1 MRKTRLAALVFV
13 ILLTLNACGSQG
25 TAAPAKPSE
34 SSKSSEMTESAKSSE
49 SLEASE
55 SSEPASSAYGV
66 TSSETQAASSQA
78 DTSADSNTEV
88 SEPATSEESSD
99 PLVYFTSDISAEGL
113 VRIYETLG
121 WEPQGKPAVKIS
133 TGEPPASNYLRP
145 ELIGDLVK
153 TVDGT
158 IVECN
163 TAYGG
168 SRSSTAMHKQ
178 VAEDHGFTAIADFD
192 LMDEDGEVEWPMTGG
207 SRLDKV
213 IVGSHAENYSD
224 WIILS
229 HFKGHMMAGYG
240 GAIKNVGIGISSPSG
255 KVYVHTAGTQT
266 SGSIFYDDQDA
277 WLEALAEMVLG
288 FSNHVGAEHIIYI
301 NVMNRLSV
309 DCDCD
314 GNPAEPDMH
323 DIGILASTDPVA
335 LDQACIDLVYQAPD
349 SASLVARIERQNGI
363 HTLEHAE
370 EIGLGSR
377 TYELVDI
384 DD

>member
-1 MRKTRLAALVFV
+1 MKKIKWAALVFA
-13 ILLTLNACGSQG
+13 ILLILNACGSHE
-25 TAAPAKPSE
+25 TPAPAEPSE
-34 SSKSSEMTESAKSSE
+34 PSETLETTETTEDTETMDS
-49 SLEASE
+49 SE
-55 SSEPASSAYGV
+55 SSEPSEASEASEPAGSASGDAA
-66 TSSETQAASSQA
+66 SETQEGSAQSDTPADTDADVSGPAASK
-78 DTSADSNTEV
+78 
-88 SEPATSEESSD
+88 ESSD

-113 VRIYETLG
+113 VRIYESLG
-121 WEPQGKPAVKIS
+121 WDPQGKPAVKIS

-168 SRSSTAMHKQ
+168 SRSSAAMHKQ

-192 LMDEDGEVEWPMTGG
+192 LMDEEGEVEWPMTGG

-213 IVGSHAENYSD
+213 IVGSHAENYTD

-229 HFKGHMMAGYG
+229 HFKGHAMAGYG

-266 SGSIFYDDQDA
+266 S
-277 WLEALAEMVLG
+277 
-288 FSNHVGAEHIIYI
+288 HVGAEHIIYI

-349 SASLVARIERQNGI
+349 SASIVARIERQNGI

-377 TYELVDI
+377 TYELVNI

>member
-1 MRKTRLAALVFV
+1 MFV

-78 DTSADSNTEV
+78 DTSGDSNTEV

-192 LMDEDGEVEWPMTGG
+192 LMDEDGEVEWTMTGG

-266 SGSIFYDDQDA
+266 SGSIFYNDQDA

>member
-1 MRKTRLAALVFV
+1 MFV

-78 DTSADSNTEV
+78 DTSGDSNTEV

-266 SGSIFYDDQDA
+266 SGSIFYNDQDA

>member
-78 DTSADSNTEV
+78 DTSGDSNTEV

-113 VRIYETLG
+113 VRIYESLG
-121 WEPQGKPAVKIS
+121 WEPQGKSAVKIS

-168 SRSSTAMHKQ
+168 SRSSSDMHKQ

-266 SGSIFYDDQDA
+266 SGSIFYNDQDA

>member
-1 MRKTRLAALVFV
+1 MFV

-78 DTSADSNTEV
+78 DTSGDSNTEV

-113 VRIYETLG
+113 VRIYESLG
-121 WEPQGKPAVKIS
+121 WEPQGKSAVKIS

-168 SRSSTAMHKQ
+168 SRSSADMHKQ

-266 SGSIFYDDQDA
+266 SGSIFYNDQDA

>member
-1 MRKTRLAALVFV
+1 MGKIKLAALVFV

-78 DTSADSNTEV
+78 DTSGDSNTEV

-121 WEPQGKPAVKIS
+121 WEPQGKSAVKIS

-168 SRSSTAMHKQ
+168 SRSSSDMHKQ

-349 SASLVARIERQNGI
+349 SASLVARIEGQNGI

>member
-1 MRKTRLAALVFV
+1 MFV

-78 DTSADSNTEV
+78 DTSGDSNTEV

-266 SGSIFYDDQDA
+266 SGSICYNDQDA
-277 WLEALAEMVLG
+277 WLEA
-288 FSNHVGAEHIIYI
+288 
-301 NVMNRLSV
+301 SV
-309 DCDCD
+309 
-314 GNPAEPDMH
+314 
-323 DIGILASTDPVA
+323 
-335 LDQACIDLVYQAPD
+335 
-349 SASLVARIERQNGI
+349 SAIMWERNI
-363 HTLEHAE
+363 SF
-370 EIGLGSR
+370 ISMS
-377 TYELVDI
+377 
-384 DD
+384 

>member
-1 MRKTRLAALVFV
+1 MFV

-78 DTSADSNTEV
+78 DTSGDSNTEV

-121 WEPQGKPAVKIS
+121 WEPQGKSAVKIS

-168 SRSSTAMHKQ
+168 SRSSSDMHKQ

-266 SGSIFYDDQDA
+266 TTRMPG
-277 WLEALAEMVLG
+277 WKRLRRW
-288 FSNHVGAEHIIYI
+288 FSV
-301 NVMNRLSV
+301 
-309 DCDCD
+309 
-314 GNPAEPDMH
+314 
-323 DIGILASTDPVA
+323 
-335 LDQACIDLVYQAPD
+335 
-349 SASLVARIERQNGI
+349 SAIMWERNI
-363 HTLEHAE
+363 SF
-370 EIGLGSR
+370 ISMS
-377 TYELVDI
+377 
-384 DD
+384 